1 MSVEADRRRV
11 RRAAVRVGVLV
22 AVVSAAVV
30 LGGIGVLVF
39 VLFRAARPEHGESHG
54 VRPDGDAVVV
64 DLDRILPVVVILGLI
79 GVVLLGLVGWLAA
92 RRAVRPLGEAL
103 ATQRAFVSDASHE
116 LRTPLTA
123 LSSRI
128 QLLQRRQAR
137 EEPTAELITE
147 LRRDVQVMDDVL
159 TDMLLAAEGASS
171 IDAVCDVARALARA
185 VDTVAPLADD
195 AGVTLRAGATVAR
208 AHIPEITLA
217 RLCVALLDNAVQHS
231 PRGGEVDVTVD
242 TDPQHVE
249 IRVADRGPGIDPAH
263 RERVFERFARSGEAG
278 RRRGFGLGLALVR
291 EAATRYGGTV
301 TIADTSPR
309 GTVFALRLPS
319 A

>member
-1 MSVEADRRRV
+1 VV
-11 RRAAVRVGVLV
+11 R
-22 AVVSAAVV
+22 
-30 LGGIGVLVF
+30 
-39 VLFRAARPEHGESHG
+39 
-54 VRPDGDAVVV
+54 
-64 DLDRILPVVVILGLI
+64 
-79 GVVLLGLVGWLAA
+79 LGLVGWLAA

-137 EEPTAELITE
+137 DEPTAELITD
-147 LRRDVQVMDDVL
+147 LRRDVQIMDDVL

-171 IDAVCDVARALARA
+171 TDAACDVARALARA
-185 VDTVAPLADD
+185 IDTLVPLAND
-195 AGVTLRAGATVAR
+195 AGVTLRTGPTVAR
-208 AHIPEITLA
+208 ARIQEITLA

-301 TIADTSPR
+301 TIAETSPR